1 MFVDV
6 NIMKSKTCYLKLV
19 TWNFLEDG
27 AVRLDQAEQRAG
39 QGDVN
44 LAEQDRAEPQL
55 QLQPVSQSA
64 KMSLDEEGKSN
75 RAELQP
81 ADQSAKLSL
90 DEEKGQAEQITLDV
104 IKRIDSPILKIGLS
118 QGMLIFQLK
127 ILLSKY

>member
-1 MFVDV
+1 
-6 NIMKSKTCYLKLV
+6 
-19 TWNFLEDG
+19 
-27 AVRLDQAEQRAG
+27 
-39 QGDVN
+39 
-44 LAEQDRAEPQL
+44 
-55 QLQPVSQSA
+55 
-64 KMSLDEEGKSN
+64 MSLDEEGKSN